1 MAKYPIAAPRVPRT
15 ARPNP
20 SRSLEDLPA
29 SVDLL
34 SVVTSVLA
42 TAYSLSLAREREGE
56 PGLRQDRHLLGIVLL
71 VQG

>member
-42 TAYSLSLAREREGE
+42 TAYSLSLARERERE
-56 PGLRQDRHLLGIVLL
+56 NQV
-71 VQG
+71 